1 MKINNSR
8 IVWVDLTKSL
18 AIFMVII
25 IHSISSLFYK
35 YSSSPFSKNFILSNF
50 INSFCRVTVPLF
62 ILLSGVL
69 ALQNTKP
76 IEKLWHKVKRLLI
89 PLIFWSILYK
99 YWVLY
104 NIGETSNI
112 VVVLNSIFRE
122 PAMYHLGFV
131 YYMHGV
137 WLLFPILALIVSE
150 MIKDT
155 KFACYFLILWFVINA
170 FNSYHYLSIT
180 KWMEISNF
188 LNYSGYAILGA
199 YLARKNI
206 SSKFPSYY
214 WLILY
219 LIGSMLTFTITWKL
233 NINSSVPDKT
243 AYVYLTPNVIIA
255 SIGIFVVLQKVN
267 VPVYYNNL
275 LKCISNNCFFIYFIH
290 VLVIEKLKVQML
302 VIPIL
307 NPLDSPIIGSL
318 ILGIAT
324 FIISL
329 LISILIRLIPHSQK
343 LVG

>member
-25 IHSISSLFYK
+25 IHSIASLFYE

-50 INSFCRVTVPLF
+50 INSFFRVAVPLF

-69 ALQNTKP
+69 ALQNTMP

-99 YWVLY
+99 YWVYY
-104 NIGETSNI
+104 NIGKKFNI
-112 VVVLNSIFRE
+112 FSVLNSIIRE

-131 YYMHGV
+131 YYMLGV
-137 WLLFPILALIVSE
+137 CLLFPILALIVNE

-155 KFACYFLILWFVINA
+155 KFACYFLILWFVINGV
-170 FNSYHYLSIT
+170 NSYYFLSIT
-180 KWMEISNF
+180 NWMAISNF
-188 LNYSGYAILGA
+188 LNYSGYAVLGA
-199 YLARKNI
+199 YLIRKNI
-206 SSKFPSYY
+206 GLKFPIYY

-219 LIGSMLTFTITWKL
+219 LIGSIITFIITWKL
-233 NINSSVPDKT
+233 NINSSIPDET

-267 VPVYYNNL
+267 VPVYYNKL
-275 LKCISNNCFFIYFIH
+275 LKCISNNCFFIYF
-290 VLVIEKLKVQML
+290 
-302 VIPIL
+302 
-307 NPLDSPIIGSL
+307 
-318 ILGIAT
+318 
-324 FIISL
+324 FIF
-329 LISILIRLIPHSQK
+329 
-343 LVG
+343 

>member
-18 AIFMVII
+18 AIFMVIT
-25 IHSISSLFYK
+25 IHSITSLFYE

-50 INSFCRVTVPLF
+50 INSFCRVAVPLF

-69 ALQNTKP
+69 ALKDIMP
-76 IEKLWHKVKRLLI
+76 IEKLWHKIKRLLI

-104 NIGETSNI
+104 NIGETFNI
-112 VVVLNSIFRE
+112 VAVLNSIFRE

-131 YYMHGV
+131 YYMLGV
-137 WLLFPILALIVSE
+137 YLLFPILSLIINE

-155 KFACYFLILWFVINA
+155 KFAYYFLILWFVINA
-170 FNSYHYLSIT
+170 VNSYYFLSIVN
-180 KWMEISNF
+180 WMAISNF
-188 LNYSGYAILGA
+188 LNYSGYAVLGA
-199 YLARKNI
+199 YLIRKNI
-206 SSKFPSYY
+206 GSKFPIYY

-219 LIGSMLTFTITWKL
+219 LIGSIITFIITWML
-233 NINSSVPDKT
+233 NINSVNADET
-243 AYVYLTPNVIIA
+243 AYCYLSPNVVIA
-255 SIGIFVVLQKVN
+255 AIGMFLALQNVN
-267 VPVYYNNL
+267 IPAQYNKL
-275 LKCISNNCFFIYFIH
+275 LKCISENCFFIYFIH
-290 VLVIEKLKVQML
+290 ILVIEKLKVQML
-302 VIPIL
+302 LIPIL
-307 NPLDSPIIGSL
+307 NPIDSPIIGSL
-318 ILGIAT
+318 ILGIAA